1 MALATMATVALP
13 GQHPGP
19 PGKRP
24 SGLAGLARAPTV
36 SEAVFTVTVR
46 DIAAF
51 TRLGD
56 GLEEKRRGR
65 RGEKERER
73 AGVLISIEI

>member
-1 MALATMATVALP
+1 MATMATVALP

-19 PGKRP
+19 PGKRH
-24 SGLAGLARAPTV
+24 SGFAGLARAPPV

-46 DIAAF
+46 DIPAF

-56 GLEEKRRGR
+56 GLEEGRRGR
-65 RGEKERER
+65 GKERGDR
-73 AGVLISIEI
+73 NKL